1 MALRAAAK
9 LSPFR
14 QVPLNPVRGVLSHW
28 VGMLLYAAA
37 LILYTARAL
46 LVWATAPIV
55 ETYSVV
61 EAKEFGPL
69 DLEFEVSC
77 PSCVFFQSANFTEG
91 EEHWRVW
98 HGYDAAIYPHC
109 AEAAENHT
117 VDERLSKATLC
128 YSSDDISEASGIVV
142 SLWNMT
148 TGGQGNRANVI
159 VRAPSLVVTT
169 PLEWWHEKTLLLGL
183 KVTRDADDCTS
194 SADCNLQ
201 RELYLG
207 SMQYDGRVQG
217 WPGARLN
224 LRLLRMAQVYTK
236 LPGQTIWDVI
246 GAVGGANGLLL
257 SALAI
262 FVSSLETWETKC
274 VAEPVAEATTAVAD
288 RGDAET

>member
-207 SMQYDGRVQG
+207 SMQYDG
-217 WPGARLN
+217 
-224 LRLLRMAQVYTK
+224 
-236 LPGQTIWDVI
+236 
-246 GAVGGANGLLL
+246 
-257 SALAI
+257 
-262 FVSSLETWETKC
+262 LEH
-274 VAEPVAEATTAVAD
+274 
-288 RGDAET
+288 G